1 MQDGRN
7 SEAVLSHA
15 PQRRD
20 HLSGSPRVEATGGIV
35 NKQDLWEA
43 CQLDAYAQPPPFS
56 KRDTSHAGQ
65 CGALSDSRM
74 SDVRESEHVEQP
86 IHQLCPFVSRDLCGE
101 TDGGSEVQS
110 LLNGEEREECV
121 VLRDKAK

>member
-43 CQLDAYAQPPPFS
+43 CQLDAYA
-56 KRDTSHAGQ
+56 
-65 CGALSDSRM
+65 
-74 SDVRESEHVEQP
+74 
-86 IHQLCPFVSRDLCGE
+86 
-101 TDGGSEVQS
+101 
-110 LLNGEEREECV
+110 
-121 VLRDKAK
+121 